1 MAGGGWSP
9 GRRAGRGQRIETTGA
24 GGSGWREGTVPAPL
38 SRGKVRSD
46 QGKRCAGASS
56 VVLFLEVG
64 KGVPHNMTF
73 TVGETVVYP
82 NHGAAV
88 IEDIETRKIKGED
101 RLYLVLRIVAQN
113 DLVVRVPACN
123 LDLVGVR
130 DVVDQ
135 AGLERVFD
143 VLRAEHTEEPTNWSR
158 RYKAN
163 LEKLHS
169 GDVMKVAEVVR
180 DLWRRERE
188 RGLSAGEKR
197 MLAKARQILVSE
209 LALAERTNED
219 KAETLLDEVL
229 AS

>member
-1 MAGGGWSP
+1 MRGILELPKEGESTPMAF
-9 GRRAGRGQRIETTGA
+9 
-24 GGSGWREGTVPAPL
+24 
-38 SRGKVRSD
+38 K
-46 QGKRCAGASS
+46 
-56 VVLFLEVG
+56 
-64 KGVPHNMTF
+64 
-73 TVGETVVYP
+73 VGETVVYP
-82 NHGAAV
+82 HHGAAL
-88 IEDIETRKIKGED
+88 IEAIETRQIKGED
-101 RLYLVLRIVAQN
+101 KTYLVLRIVAQN

-130 DVVDQ
+130 DVVDKD
-135 AGLERVFD
+135 GLDRVFD

-169 GDVMKVAEVVR
+169 GNVLKVAEVVR
-180 DLWRRERE
+180 DLWRRERD

-209 LALAERTNED
+209 LALCEQTNED
-219 KAETLLDEVL
+219 KAETLLDEIL